1 MLIWQPWHQHIV
13 FWIGSLSRQVRSREH
28 WLFGPFLVVRIVWTA
43 EEQKVYRTLL
53 YNKTLYWSRSPD
65 TTLKK
70 NKKCCYDFNT
80 MDLSDHYLV
89 KVFCLK
95 ASRAILSPL
104 VRSDL
109 QQGTQQADFPSL
121 GRALSPVF
129 LLTGVRRRGLAEWE
143 IYRCHVSGLGAA
155 FAKKRLYPFSF
166 WFCLGAAPQLAA
178 FLETIS
184 LLPWMTFCRIFS
196 WIVRYCWKWFCVGKY
211 QNSRLGRV
219 EPRLLSGTI
228 MQSPAIWCI
237 CNPIHR
243 IHIFI
248 HFYIPIHMIFRWT
261 SIS

>member
-1 MLIWQPWHQHIV
+1 MLIWQPRHQHIV

-28 WLFGPFLVVRIVWTA
+28 WFFGPFLVVRIVWTA

-80 MDLSDHYLV
+80 TDLCDHYLV

-95 ASRAILSPL
+95 ATMAILSPL
-104 VRSDL
+104 VRFESLLCSDL
-109 QQGTQQADFPSL
+109 QQADFPSL
-121 GRALSPVF
+121 GRAISPVF

-143 IYRCHVSGLGAA
+143 IYRCHVSGLGGA
-155 FAKKRLYPFSF
+155 FAKKRLCPFSF

-211 QNSRLGRV
+211 QNSRLG
-219 EPRLLSGTI
+219 EGGT
-228 MQSPAIWCI
+228 
-237 CNPIHR
+237 
-243 IHIFI
+243 
-248 HFYIPIHMIFRWT
+248 
-261 SIS
+261 